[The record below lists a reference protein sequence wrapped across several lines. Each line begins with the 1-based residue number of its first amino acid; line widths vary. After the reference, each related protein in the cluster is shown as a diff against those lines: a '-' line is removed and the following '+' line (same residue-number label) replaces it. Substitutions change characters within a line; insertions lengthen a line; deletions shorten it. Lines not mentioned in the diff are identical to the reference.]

1 MKQENVL
8 KESLGNFLRN
18 AYDLLVLNWLWLL
31 CSLPVVTAGPATV
44 ALYTVTQKLVREE
57 PAYLVKDFFKAFKE
71 DFWKS
76 VAMGFLVGI
85 PALVAVVDAWFAVQ
99 QTGAMQALFLTVAFL
114 VGLVFLTLLG
124 HGFAVQ
130 ARFRNSLKKHISN
143 AFSLV
148 FVAPGK
154 TLQIWCILLF
164 PVLLALCLLLPAA
177 VSAET
182 AATNECYNW
191 YEIFVYSYQDSN
203 GDGIGDFNGLISRL
217 DYIADMGMSQMPL

>member
-44 ALYTVTQKLVREE
+44 AMYTVMQKLVREE
-57 PAYLVKDFFKAFKE
+57 PASLLKDFFKAFKDE
-71 DFWKS
+71 FWKS

-99 QTGAMQALFLTVAFL
+99 QTGALQTLFLTVAFL

-164 PVLLALCLLLPAA
+164 PVLLALCLPVMAVKALGVVYIMYGVSLPVFISSRIHRQIFRKAG
-177 VSAET
+177 AE
-182 AATNECYNW
+182 EDH
-191 YEIFVYSYQDSN
+191 FVPPTQD
-203 GDGIGDFNGLISRL
+203 
-217 DYIADMGMSQMPL
+217 A

>member
-44 ALYTVTQKLVREE
+44 ALYAVTQKLVREE
-57 PAYLVKDFFKAFKE
+57 PVSLVKDFFKAFKE
-71 DFWKS
+71 EFWKS

-99 QTGAMQALFLTVAFL
+99 QTGAMQTLFLAVAFL
-114 VGLVFLTLLG
+114 VGLVSVTLLG

-148 FVAPGK
+148 FVAPGR

-164 PVLLALCLLLPAA
+164 PVLLALCLPVMVVKTLGVVYIMYGISLPVFMSSRIHREVFRKAG
-177 VSAET
+177 AE
-182 AATNECYNW
+182 EDH
-191 YEIFVYSYQDSN
+191 FVPPTQDT
-203 GDGIGDFNGLISRL
+203 
-217 DYIADMGMSQMPL
+217 

>member
-44 ALYTVTQKLVREE
+44 ALYAVTQKLVREE
-57 PAYLVKDFFKAFKE
+57 PVSLVKDFFKAFKE
-71 DFWKS
+71 EFWKS
-76 VAMGFLVGI
+76 AAMGFLVGI

-99 QTGAMQALFLTVAFL
+99 QTGAMQTLFLAVAFL
-114 VGLVFLTLLG
+114 VGLVSVTLLG

-148 FVAPGK
+148 FVAPGR

-164 PVLLALCLLLPAA
+164 PVLLALGLPVMVVKTLGVVYIMYGISLPVFMSSRIHREVFRKAG
-177 VSAET
+177 AE
-182 AATNECYNW
+182 EDH
-191 YEIFVYSYQDSN
+191 FVPPTQDT
-203 GDGIGDFNGLISRL
+203 
-217 DYIADMGMSQMPL
+217 